1 MAAVPS
7 RLVIR
12 RARLVRDPP
21 ADGATIVVQGDR
33 IVRVAMPGESVVA
46 EPGDWE
52 IDADGRLLVPGGVD
66 AHTHLAAGALLR
78 FAGLPA
84 RYPGSPRALRQGF
97 RRPVE
102 DRLAPAD
109 VEALAGA
116 SALAALRAGTTTVV
130 ALERAMPG
138 EELATL
144 LAAERAVRAV
154 GIRALLAH
162 GASDLGGVERGRA
175 SARAAGEF
183 AVPRAADPLVR
194 GMAGLDGLAATT
206 RETLDALSGT
216 AARFGIHA
224 SIGEDGSDLE
234 RAWGLEQK
242 WPLQLLDDSGLM
254 GSRTIVAHASTL
266 STPEADALRGA
277 DAALVVP
284 LRAARYWGVEPA
296 SLDLAATAEVPLAL
310 GTDGLHSDLAGEA
323 VELAAHL
330 RRRRSAPPPG
340 GEFLEESVWPTGA
353 VLAGQLLGTRLGV
366 VEAGAA
372 ADLVILEWRPSAVEP
387 EGRGGNAA
395 VLWAGAPAS
404 WVIVAGEV
412 RLREGVAL
420 GVDPVEVSAKAVEA
434 ARRALA
440 D

>member
-1 MAAVPS
+1 MAAVSS

-21 ADGATIVVQGDR
+21 ADGATVVVQGDR

-66 AHTHLAAGALLR
+66 AHTHLAVGALLR

-162 GASDLGGVERGRA
+162 GASDLGGIERGRA
-175 SARAAGEF
+175 SARAAAEF

-224 SIGEDGSDLE
+224 SVGEDGSDLE
-234 RAWGLEQK
+234 RSWGLEQK
-242 WPLQLLDDSGLM
+242 WPLQLLDDSRLL

-330 RRRRSAPPPG
+330 RRRRSAPSPG
-340 GEFLEESVWPTGA
+340 GEFLEQSVWPTGA

-372 ADLVILEWRPSAVEP
+372 ADLAILEWRPSAVEP

>member
-1 MAAVPS
+1 MSS

-21 ADGATIVVQGDR
+21 ADDATVVVQDGQ
-33 IVRVAMPGESVVA
+33 IARVALHGEPVA
-46 EPGDWE
+46 PEPGDWE
-52 IDADGRLLVPGGVD
+52 IDADRRLLVPGCVD
-66 AHTHLAAGALLR
+66 AHTHLAVGALLR

-102 DRLAPAD
+102 DRLGPAD
-109 VEALAGA
+109 VEALATA
-116 SALAALRAGTTTVV
+116 AALAALRAGTTTVV
-130 ALERAMPG
+130 ALERGMAG

-144 LAAERAVRAV
+144 LAVERAVRAV
-154 GIRALLAH
+154 GIRGLLAH
-162 GASDLGGVERGRA
+162 GASDLGGVDRGRA
-175 SARAAGEF
+175 SARAAAAF
-183 AVPRAADPLVR
+183 AAPLAADPLVR
-194 GMAGLDGLAATT
+194 GMAGLDGLNATT
-206 RETLDALSGT
+206 RETLDALSDT
-216 AARFGIHA
+216 TARFGIHA
-224 SIGEDGSDLE
+224 SIGEDASDLE

-242 WPLQLLDDSGLM
+242 WPVQLLDDSGLL
-254 GSRTIVAHASTL
+254 GSSTIVAHASTL
-266 STPEADALRGA
+266 STPEADVLRAA

-284 LRAARYWGVEPA
+284 LRAARFWGVEPA
-296 SLDLAATAEVPLAL
+296 SLDLAAGAEVPVGL
-310 GTDGLHSDLAGEA
+310 GTDGLFADLAGEA

-340 GEFLEESVWPTGA
+340 GDFLEQSAWPTGA
-353 VLAGQLLGTRLGV
+353 ALVGQLLGTRLGV
-366 VEAGAA
+366 VDAGAA

-412 RLREGVAL
+412 RMREGVVL